1 MNSLLE
7 KLSSYNI
14 FNYLLPGIIF
24 VVVAKEFTHYSLI
37 QQDIVVGIF
46 LYYFVGLVISRFGSI
61 IIEPFLRRVSY
72 LNFADYKEFVAAS
85 QKDSKLDLLS
95 EANNTYRTFCSLFAL
110 LFLLKL
116 YDQIE
121 SRFPALKDWSLTIVV
136 FALLVMFLF
145 SYRKQTQYITKRIKA
160 IG

>member
-1 MNSLLE
+1 MNNLLE

-24 VVVAKEFTHYSLI
+24 VVVAEKFTHYSLI

-46 LYYFVGLVISRFGSI
+46 FYYFVGLVISRFGSI

-85 QKDSKLDLLS
+85 HKDSKLDLLS

-110 LFLLKL
+110 LLLLKL

-121 SRFPALKDWSLTIVV
+121 SRFPALKDWSLTIVIII
-136 FALLVMFLF
+136 LLVIFLF
-145 SYRKQTQYITKRIKA
+145 SYRKQTQYIMKRVKEIE
-160 IG
+160 